1 MEWLDRMNDA
11 LGYLEANLAGT
22 ADMEHAARLACCS
35 VYHFGRMF
43 SYIAGVPLS
52 EYLRRRRMTLAA
64 FDLQNGGRV
73 LDVALRYGYESPTA
87 FNRAFQSVHGV
98 SPSAAQ
104 RDGAPLKA
112 YPRISFKITVKG
124 EAEMDYRI
132 IKQEAFRI
140 VGVREPLLPDFE
152 DSFRRVPEFWGEA
165 AASGTIPRLCLLM
178 DAAPKG
184 ILGVSTCMPDA
195 ENYYYIAVAS
205 TRPAPEGMHEYVV
218 PACTWAVFPGRGSMP
233 AAMQELQKSQETIN
247 ALQKELKSA
256 QEAAET
262 FQDANE
268 TSRNQASQLEHTLER
283 TQEAMDW
290 FWQLNEAYVR
300 EDEARCREILETMNG
315 RQESPMSEY
324 LPEGSAAAARFQEI
338 QEALDQGAS

>member
-98 SPSAAQ
+98 SSSAAQ

-233 AAMQELQKSQETIN
+233 AAMQELQKRVVSEW
-247 ALQKELKSA
+247 LPGSGYEWG
-256 QEAAET
+256 
-262 FQDANE
+262 
-268 TSRNQASQLEHTLER
+268 QAPDLEVYL
-283 TQEAMDW
+283 DDG
-290 FWQLNEAYVR
+290 LS
-300 EDEARCREILETMNG
+300 G
-315 RQESPMSEY
+315 ESSFEVW
-324 LPEGSAAAARFQEI
+324 LPVAKR
-338 QEALDQGAS
+338 

>member
-195 ENYYYIAVAS
+195 ANYYYIAVAR

-233 AAMQELQKSQETIN
+233 AAMQELQKRVVSEW
-247 ALQKELKSA
+247 LPGSGYEWG
-256 QEAAET
+256 
-262 FQDANE
+262 
-268 TSRNQASQLEHTLER
+268 QAPDLEVYL
-283 TQEAMDW
+283 DDG
-290 FWQLNEAYVR
+290 VS
-300 EDEARCREILETMNG
+300 G
-315 RQESPMSEY
+315 ESSFEVW
-324 LPEGSAAAARFQEI
+324 LPVAKR
-338 QEALDQGAS
+338 

>member
-165 AASGTIPRLCLLM
+165 AASG
-178 DAAPKG
+178 
-184 ILGVSTCMPDA
+184 
-195 ENYYYIAVAS
+195 
-205 TRPAPEGMHEYVV
+205 MHEYVV

-233 AAMQELQKSQETIN
+233 AAMQELQKRVVSEW
-247 ALQKELKSA
+247 LPGSGYEWG
-256 QEAAET
+256 
-262 FQDANE
+262 
-268 TSRNQASQLEHTLER
+268 QAPDLEVYL
-283 TQEAMDW
+283 DDG
-290 FWQLNEAYVR
+290 LS
-300 EDEARCREILETMNG
+300 G
-315 RQESPMSEY
+315 ESSFEVW
-324 LPEGSAAAARFQEI
+324 LPVAKR
-338 QEALDQGAS
+338 

>member
-165 AASGTIPRLCLLM
+165 AASEI
-178 DAAPKG
+178 
-184 ILGVSTCMPDA
+184 
-195 ENYYYIAVAS
+195 
-205 TRPAPEGMHEYVV
+205 
-218 PACTWAVFPGRGSMP
+218 GR
-233 AAMQELQKSQETIN
+233 A
-247 ALQKELKSA
+247 
-256 QEAAET
+256 
-262 FQDANE
+262 
-268 TSRNQASQLEHTLER
+268 H
-283 TQEAMDW
+283 
-290 FWQLNEAYVR
+290 V
-300 EDEARCREILETMNG
+300 
-315 RQESPMSEY
+315 
-324 LPEGSAAAARFQEI
+324 
-338 QEALDQGAS
+338 